1 METQNK
7 KAIFDLVNGDLRFKR
22 FSEFVKA
29 AGLEEKLSKGK
40 DLTVFAPTNEAF
52 SAISQEKTADMLKPE
67 NREQLRNHML
77 LYVVP
82 RTLDIDDLT
91 KAGTLRTEAGSEI
104 KIDVSKD
111 QKQIKLNNSNI
122 VLPKQEAQNGFL
134 YPLDAVL
141 EPIKAAA
148 SATAS

>member
-1 METQNK
+1 
-7 KAIFDLVNGDLRFKR
+7 
-22 FSEFVKA
+22 
-29 AGLEEKLSKGK
+29 
-40 DLTVFAPTNEAF
+40 
-52 SAISQEKTADMLKPE
+52 MLKPE